1 MLKYF
6 FIFIYFLILFPIN
19 SYSLEN
25 YNLIINKFEK
35 YKFDQFIK
43 GIVYETVLLEKNK
56 IWFKGKLQ
64 FGDKVFPVNFRL
76 RGDLH
81 THWRGKKKSLRLKFT
96 NNTLVKNQKEI
107 NLIVPH
113 DKDYGIDYLIN
124 YIAENDLGLLTPN
137 YEFINLSIND
147 ENYGVYYLSEQ
158 PSNEW
163 MERKEYP
170 ANPIFNF
177 EQNWTL
183 FVDHLN
189 TRYSG
194 YKDKEDNFNL
204 NVIDLGIK
212 NYKNSFKK
220 PEFEFQKKLVFEF
233 YQIIT
238 SGHKINDIHNHI
250 NLESFSKIFALSCFF
265 GSDHSLHF
273 GDNTRIFY
281 NNTNQLLELSP
292 WDIGFGDIQKN
303 TLCLKLLSKKSLQH
317 IKNIK

>member
-1 MLKYF
+1 
-6 FIFIYFLILFPIN
+6 
-19 SYSLEN
+19 
-25 YNLIINKFEK
+25 
-35 YKFDQFIK
+35 
-43 GIVYETVLLEKNK
+43 
-56 IWFKGKLQ
+56 
-64 FGDKVFPVNFRL
+64 
-76 RGDLH
+76 
-81 THWRGKKKSLRLKFT
+81 
-96 NNTLVKNQKEI
+96 
-107 NLIVPH
+107 
-113 DKDYGIDYLIN
+113 
-124 YIAENDLGLLTPN
+124 
-137 YEFINLSIND
+137 
-147 ENYGVYYLSEQ
+147 
-158 PSNEW
+158 

-303 TLCLKLLSKKSLQH
+303 TLCLKLLSKKYEEIEDKL
-317 IKNIK
+317 IKNLFQNELIKDDFHKNFRFLLDHTDFYINFLTNVHKKNFDEYANKSNLMNYEELFKKNAKFLKSYYD